1 MEPEPQPE
9 EKGGGGGNNTGSRA
23 RPGSAQPRDQRR
35 ASSPRRCPP
44 CPACSPAWLSRRLRA
59 AAAGAAADATA
70 AGGGDPSLCA
80 PPPAPLG
87 FILRRSEG
95 PNRRQPPLAERE
107 ATPPP
112 APRGWG
118 EGAGPRGAFISASGS
133 RRYHGRAEGGEQA
146 ERKGER
152 PSLLRQNAPTET
164 FPKTHSNVSSLYSFF
179 TGSQLPLRP
188 LFQPAS
194 HRGAPCSE
202 GTGASGASRGWPVAK
217 GLPPRST
224 RERRGEQ
231 SPVAGAA
238 AFV

>member
-1 MEPEPQPE
+1 MEPEPQPK

-23 RPGSAQPRDQRR
+23 GSGSAQPRDQRR
-35 ASSPRRCPP
+35 ACSPRRCPP

-59 AAAGAAADATA
+59 AAAGAAAVA
-70 AGGGDPSLCA
+70 AAAPGGGSPSLCA

-87 FILRRSEG
+87 FILRGSEG

-107 ATPPP
+107 ATPPG
-112 APRGWG
+112 AARVGRGG
-118 EGAGPRGAFISASGS
+118 GAS
-133 RRYHGRAEGGEQA
+133 RRLYKRIGERALPRESGGGEQA

-152 PSLLRQNAPTET
+152 LSLLRQSTPESKLSKKT
-164 FPKTHSNVSSLYSFF
+164 FQCLFALSFC
-179 TGSQLPLRP
+179 TGSPLPLRP

-194 HRGAPCSE
+194 QRCAPCSE

-224 RERRGEQ
+224 REGRGER